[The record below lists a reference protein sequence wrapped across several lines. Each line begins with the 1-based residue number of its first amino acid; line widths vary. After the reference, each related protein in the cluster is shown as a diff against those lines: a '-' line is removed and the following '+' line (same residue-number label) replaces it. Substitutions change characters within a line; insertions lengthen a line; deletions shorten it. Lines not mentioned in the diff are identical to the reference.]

1 MTPTAV
7 PQAGLFAKLQ
17 PLLAHRAVL
26 ITISKIEGDQL
37 QVNICPRQLKEGEN
51 SALTIPLCVTG
62 TAAELDADLIS
73 QISGFVASHAGL
85 NTNLVAIEKE
95 IAEAEKAAREEAKK
109 KQKVVGN
116 GGRKAADGTS
126 TMPPPA
132 PSKPAPEPPPMLSLF
147 DQRSQADASKPV
159 EAAQQAGACRMSE

>member
-1 MTPTAV
+1 MTPTAA
-7 PQAGLFAKLQ
+7 PPSGLFTQLQ

-26 ITISKIEGDQL
+26 ITISKLDGDQL

-51 SALTIPLCVTG
+51 VALTIPLCVTG

-73 QISGFVASHAGL
+73 QISGFVASHVGL
-85 NTNLVAIEKE
+85 NTNLGAIEKE

-116 GGRKAADGTS
+116 GGKKAADTTS
-126 TMPPPA
+126 ATEPPA
-132 PSKPAPEPPPMLSLF
+132 PSKSTPEPPPMLSLF
-147 DQRSQADASKPV
+147 DQHSQADASKPV
-159 EAAQQAGACRMSE
+159 ETTQHCR